1 MQIRRQE
8 REYGLRHEGRRQPF
22 SSLLVFPFSLPSLP
36 PRLPPPRPHC
46 SLFLFSFLFLSVSS
60 FSPFLLFLHHTTLTS
75 APSSISSFL
84 PFIFRLLYSFCI
96 SLSLSPLS
104 SSSSTISLLF
114 HILLL
119 LILLVPL
126 FLPSLSSSSSPSPSP
141 PLLPS
146 VRVQPAQ
153 N

>member
-96 SLSLSPLS
+96 YTPLS